1 MGKERYIRIG
11 TIPKDEKSKVWRG
24 GVQVGEEIGVSCYD
38 ALFSHGKWNIVIPS
52 PINEAKVST
61 LYGLLSQLGLL
72 YKVDDPQ
79 RAYLVEGDYVGNGV
93 DGEPLLRN
101 VRIVEDITDDLAV

>member
-1 MGKERYIRIG
+1 MEKEKYIRIG
-11 TIPKDEKSKVWRG
+11 TIPKDGKSKVWRG
-24 GVQVGEEIGVSCYD
+24 GTQVGEEVGVSCYD

-61 LYGLLSQLGLL
+61 LYGLLSQLGKL

-79 RAYLVEGDYVGNGV
+79 RAYLVEGEWIGQGT

-101 VRIVEDITDDLAV
+101 VRIVEDITDDLTI

>member
-1 MGKERYIRIG
+1 MGKEKYIRIG
-11 TIPKDEKSKVWRG
+11 AIPQDEKSKVWRG

-79 RAYLVEGDYVGNGV
+79 SAYLVEGERIGFGT

-101 VRIVEDITDDLAV
+101 IRIIEDITKELTK

>member
-1 MGKERYIRIG
+1 MDKEKYIRIG
-11 TIPKDEKSKVWRG
+11 AIPKDGKSKVWRG
-24 GVQVGEEIGVSCYD
+24 GCQVGEEIGVSCYD
-38 ALFSHGKWNIVIPS
+38 ARFSHGKWNVVIPS

-61 LYGLLSQLGLL
+61 LYGLLSQLGLI

-79 RAYLVEGDYVGNGV
+79 RAYLVEGECVGLGS

-101 VRIVEDITDDLAV
+101 VRILEDITEDLTI

>member
-1 MGKERYIRIG
+1 MKNERYIRIG
-11 TIPKDEKSKVWRG
+11 SIPKDERSKVWRG
-24 GVQVGEEIGVSCYD
+24 GIMVGEEKGVSCYD

-61 LYGLLSQLGLL
+61 LYGLLSQLGML

-79 RAYLVEGDYVGNGV
+79 RAYLVEGEWIGQGT

-101 VRIVEDITDDLAV
+101 IRIIEDITEDLTT